1 MDLNGKATSVIRYN
15 KQGNA
20 VGTQNYDDGKLS
32 TQEPQPIGK
41 NRWGN
46 IYQWAKGKVKEAF
59 QFLQDKQSGYLK
71 GVFNHPEI
79 GEIDLIWGDNKGGLK
94 HILQK
99 HLIEADDFNSIN
111 DVIETIQ
118 RVISIGT
125 ITRQGTNISLDKD
138 NNRVILA
145 QSPEGTW
152 IVTGYPKQRQQ

>member
-1 MDLNGKATSVIRYN
+1 MI
-15 KQGNA
+15 
-20 VGTQNYDDGKLS
+20 DGKLS

-41 NRWGN
+41 NKWSN
-46 IYQWAKGKVKEAF
+46 IYQWAKGKLKEAF

-118 RVISIGT
+118 RVISSGT